1 MTDKLGGEIGV
12 LPYRKQEK
20 IYPFC
25 KLEGTLFAILRNLFV
40 TPLWV
45 ALKMGHKN
53 ILCSLEPKS
62 KSTFIQFFTCDC
74 LNHSRYIFRSYI
86 LLNRRTLQVISAR
99 QKIEYPRFRKIR
111 RVFFF
116 KECILTMLNCYYS
129 FSLSGPLYVVVEFAP
144 NGNLRQF
151 LRKRRP
157 TREIPTTLTALR
169 DRRPVRENGSTLT
182 HMDLVS
188 FSYQVC
194 RGMEYLSSKKVC
206 VKMWY
211 FSDDCRNK

>member
-1 MTDKLGGEIGV
+1 MTEKLGGEIGV

-25 KLEGTLFAILRNLFV
+25 KLEGTLFAMLQNLFV
-40 TPLWV
+40 IPLWV

-53 ILCSLEPKS
+53 IVFSLEPKS

-74 LNHSRYIFRSYI
+74 LNHSRYSEVIYYLTEEHCRSFQQDKKKNTQDFAK
-86 LLNRRTLQVISAR
+86 LDV
-99 QKIEYPRFRKIR
+99 F
-111 RVFFF
+111 FFF

-151 LRKRRP
+151 LKERRP
-157 TREIPTTLTALR
+157 TVEIPTTLTALR
-169 DRRPVRENGSTLT
+169 ERKSVRENGSTVT
-182 HMDLVS
+182 YMDLVS

-211 FSDDCRNK
+211 FSDDCRNN

>member
-1 MTDKLGGEIGV
+1 MHFNDVKL
-12 LPYRKQEK
+12 
-20 IYPFC
+20 
-25 KLEGTLFAILRNLFV
+25 
-40 TPLWV
+40 
-45 ALKMGHKN
+45 
-53 ILCSLEPKS
+53 
-62 KSTFIQFFTCDC
+62 
-74 LNHSRYIFRSYI
+74 
-86 LLNRRTLQVISAR
+86 LL
-99 QKIEYPRFRKIR
+99 
-111 RVFFF
+111 
-116 KECILTMLNCYYS
+116 S

-211 FSDDCRNK
+211 FSDDCRNKWAYVVGVLRGQWCSFGKNPFPTQLQLWKHIMMLDSFCHCSVQFCYFYCSGCI